1 MKYFAA
7 LAVLILATI
16 TAHAMGFMLSVT
28 GPYNSSCS
36 IFVEG
41 KPAERALA
49 LAYAQGFFAALNEGN
64 PPVNLQAR
72 WRELNAYIV
81 RNCTDK
87 SNPYLYRR
95 FVSDFVS
102 EALDEM
108 RKPTF
113 TPPMMGAWCKQNGGE
128 EDATTYVRG
137 DCPNSHLELTK
148 HGWRDDANACQAVAS
163 EKVQDGILVTAK
175 CDPQDFLFTLR
186 GEKLVIKG
194 SWLP

>member
-64 PPVNLQAR
+64 PRSTYRSDGANSTRTSCATAP
-72 WRELNAYIV
+72 I
-81 RNCTDK
+81 
-87 SNPYLYRR
+87 NPTRTST
-95 FVSDFVS
+95 V
-102 EALDEM
+102 
-108 RKPTF
+108 
-113 TPPMMGAWCKQNGGE
+113 
-128 EDATTYVRG
+128 
-137 DCPNSHLELTK
+137 
-148 HGWRDDANACQAVAS
+148 
-163 EKVQDGILVTAK
+163 
-175 CDPQDFLFTLR
+175 
-186 GEKLVIKG
+186 G
-194 SWLP
+194 S